1 MLTRNSK
8 LLPVS
13 PNRTIEREE
22 FRHQLQV
29 LSITWTSVQPITDNW
44 MSNLRQMSPDLMF
57 SASLYLDNDYTFIRS
72 RIIQFTF
79 VMTSCLPS
87 IDLALD

>member
-13 PNRTIEREE
+13 PNRTVEREE
-22 FRHQLQV
+22 FRHQPQV
-29 LSITWTSVQPITDNW
+29 LSLTWTSIQPITANW

-57 SASLYLDNDYTFIRS
+57 SAGLYLDNDYTFIRS
-72 RIIQFTF
+72 RIIHFTF
-79 VMTSCLPS
+79 VMTSRLLA